1 MRHSIYRAAGI
12 GKHTASPDIAVKI
25 SNMKYVFMILG
36 ASILFAAC
44 TNGEKETAK
53 APLMPKSVQDVTGSI
68 KGKKYK
74 VDKLGILS
82 PFASDSLSPVNWKI
96 QQQDTSK
103 FFRDYAAKQTAFT
116 VDFNNDSLASFRDG
130 DAGKMINAVYS
141 VENEI
146 NPEDEEEQPGIKIK
160 LVYNDSMEFGGNKT
174 AAKMTLKLRV
184 MGVDAGNLLLET
196 NRSYNN
202 RKLVLWMKGQQ

>member
-1 MRHSIYRAAGI
+1 
-12 GKHTASPDIAVKI
+12 
-25 SNMKYVFMILG
+25 MKYVFIILG

-44 TNGEKETAK
+44 NNSTNETAA
-53 APLMPKSVQDVTGSI
+53 APPVPKSVQDVTGSI

-82 PFASDSLSPVNWKI
+82 PFASDSLNPVNWKI
-96 QQQDTSK
+96 HQQDTSQ
-103 FFRDYAAKQTAFT
+103 FFRDYAAKQTVFT
-116 VDFNNDSLASFRDG
+116 VNFSKDSLADFRDG
-130 DAGKMINAVYS
+130 DAGKMINAVYT
-141 VENEI
+141 VENET
-146 NPEDEEEQPGIKIK
+146 NPEGEGELPGIKIK
-160 LVYNDSMEFGGNKT
+160 LAYNDSMEFGGKKT

-202 RKLVLWMKGQQ
+202 RKLVLWMKGQ